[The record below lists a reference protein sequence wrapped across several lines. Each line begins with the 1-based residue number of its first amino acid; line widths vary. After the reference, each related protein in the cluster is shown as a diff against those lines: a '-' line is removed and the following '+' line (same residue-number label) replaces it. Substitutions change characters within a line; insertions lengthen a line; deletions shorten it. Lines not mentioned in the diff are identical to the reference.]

1 MMGEVID
8 LSDSYCHTT
17 TSGPDHLDAI
27 RLMTGKYRQLV
38 DTPPTGPV
46 IILEID
52 QWLGWTA
59 RQLES

>member
-1 MMGEVID
+1 
-8 LSDSYCHTT
+8 
-17 TSGPDHLDAI
+17 
-27 RLMTGKYRQLV
+27 MTGKYRQLV